1 VTTADDRAP
10 GTGPD
15 SDRHAHGQSMPVSM
29 ACLGGHN
36 RPRVRHDRAPQRDT
50 SGPEGATTVQPI
62 GPREAR
68 VPVAER

>member
-1 VTTADDRAP
+1 
-10 GTGPD
+10 
-15 SDRHAHGQSMPVSM
+15 M
-29 ACLGGHN
+29 ACLCGHN